1 VSEVV
6 AQPASEQDARARVSA
21 RIAAAMRSETTLA
34 RTALGVIA
42 LHILDDGILQPQPG
56 TSAGDHLAGALVP
69 AGLLLLAAWWHPRLR
84 AGARAT
90 VSLLFGFLGLVTSI
104 EALYYTHAASPSGDD
119 YTGLLALP
127 SGLVLVGV
135 GAVTLWRSR
144 RTDDVRWWR
153 YLRRMLLAAG
163 ALVVAL
169 VVLFPLSI
177 AYVVTHT
184 ARAVVPVPRLGAPH
198 EEVSFVTSDG
208 LRLEGWYV
216 PSRNRAAVIAFPGR
230 TSSQKQTRM
239 LVRHGYGV
247 LLFDRRGEGESDGDP
262 NAFGWAGERDVRG
275 AVAFLQRRPD
285 VDRGRIG
292 GIGLSVG
299 GEMML
304 EAAAE
309 SDGLRAV
316 VSEGAGARS
325 IREDRLLDGAWMQM
339 PTSAVITGATALFA
353 NTMPPASLE
362 DLVPRIAPRAVFF
375 VYGEKGQSTED
386 ELNST
391 YYAAAG
397 EPKAI
402 WEVPE
407 AGHIGGITARPR
419 LYERQVV
426 AFFDRALLARTSPA
440 DTP

>member
-1 VSEVV
+1 VSEAV
-6 AQPASEQDARARVSA
+6 ARPASEQDSRGRVSA
-21 RIAAAMRSETTLA
+21 RIAAAMRSETMLA
-34 RTALGVIA
+34 RTALAVIA
-42 LHILDDGILQPQPG
+42 LHVVDDSFLQPQPG
-56 TSAGDHLAGALVP
+56 TSARDHLAGGLVP
-69 AGLLLLAAWWHPRLR
+69 AGLLVLAAWAYPRLR
-84 AGARAT
+84 PGARAT
-90 VSLLFGFLGLVTSI
+90 VALLLGIFGLLTGI
-104 EALYYTHAASPSGDD
+104 EALYYTHADAPSGDD
-119 YTGLLALP
+119 YTGLIALP
-127 SGLVLVGV
+127 AGLVLVGV

-144 RTDDVRWWR
+144 RTDDARWWR
-153 YLRRMLLAAG
+153 YLRRVLFAAG
-163 ALVVAL
+163 ALVLAL
-169 VVLFPLSI
+169 VVLFPLSL

-230 TSSQKQTRM
+230 MGPQKHTRM

-247 LLFDRRGEGESDGDP
+247 LLFDRRGEGASDGDP
-262 NAFGWAGERDVRG
+262 NVFGWAGERDVRA

-285 VDRGRIG
+285 VDGKRIG
-292 GIGLSVG
+292 GIGFSVG

-325 IREDRLLDGAWMQM
+325 IREDRLLDGAWMEM
-339 PTSAVITGATALFA
+339 PTSAVISGATALFS
-353 NTMPPASLE
+353 NTMPPASLK
-362 DLVPRIAPRAVFF
+362 DLVPRIAPRPVFF
-375 VYGEKGQSTED
+375 VYGARGQPTED

-391 YYAAAG
+391 YYGAAG

-402 WEVPE
+402 WEVPG

-419 LYERQVV
+419 EYERRVI
-426 AFFDRALLARTSPA
+426 AFFDGALLNGRNGAGDR
-440 DTP
+440 